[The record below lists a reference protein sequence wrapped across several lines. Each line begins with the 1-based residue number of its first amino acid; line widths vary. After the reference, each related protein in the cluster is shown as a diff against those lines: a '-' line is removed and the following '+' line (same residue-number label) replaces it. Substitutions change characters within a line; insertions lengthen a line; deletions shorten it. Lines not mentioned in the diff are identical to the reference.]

1 SRPPHVL
8 HFSSGACDYTNIP
21 VCLFLKFC
29 PSPLPRMSPPLFSTP
44 PPPPPPNPPFN
55 LPQAGLVPALLS
67 ALSRRPSQLC
77 YWVAINLG
85 VAGARHLEM
94 QWLMLV
100 IARMS
105 VLPPSLSTPEASTK
119 TAGAADTV
127 ATQPAALDSSQA
139 AARGAADSHEAAAA
153 ASSSGKGG
161 HSTTGARAQRG
172 RSQRNGVQDPVKAA
186 AEAER
191 LRLAAVDLLLQ
202 SCMLNSLS
210 VDSARST
217 PAAAEAERRATLPP
231 PPPPPAEAEAEVATR
246 GEEAETDA
254 ETGGAGYDAAALE
267 YTATSA
273 AEASTTLS
281 AVKLVCMW
289 SAFTCHP
296 PYGREVGDPV
306 SILIINKCYLM
317 KVY

>member
-1 SRPPHVL
+1 
-8 HFSSGACDYTNIP
+8 
-21 VCLFLKFC
+21 
-29 PSPLPRMSPPLFSTP
+29 
-44 PPPPPPNPPFN
+44 
-55 LPQAGLVPALLS
+55 
-67 ALSRRPSQLC
+67 
-77 YWVAINLG
+77 
-85 VAGARHLEM
+85 M

-281 AVKLVCMW
+281 AVKLLSRAIAASTLCSCILPDGTPLEFLPPRERNATPDFRALQRDRIRKATEEARAAQALA
-289 SAFTCHP
+289 SANAA
-296 PYGREVGDPV
+296 VD
-306 SILIINKCYLM
+306 ILSRAMASL
-317 KVY
+317 